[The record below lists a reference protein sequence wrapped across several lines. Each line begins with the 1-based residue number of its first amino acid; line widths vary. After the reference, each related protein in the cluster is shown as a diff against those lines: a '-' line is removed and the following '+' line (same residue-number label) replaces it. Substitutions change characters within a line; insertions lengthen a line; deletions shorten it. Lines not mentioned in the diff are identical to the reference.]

1 MPPQKVCIVEK
12 TIQIQGRKKSK
23 TQNDMYSE
31 RGGGMLRIG
40 ESIKALLKEVV
51 LKQVLKKRE
60 NFDCAIDGGR
70 KKVSVC

>member
-1 MPPQKVCIVEK
+1 
-12 TIQIQGRKKSK
+12 
-23 TQNDMYSE
+23 MYSE